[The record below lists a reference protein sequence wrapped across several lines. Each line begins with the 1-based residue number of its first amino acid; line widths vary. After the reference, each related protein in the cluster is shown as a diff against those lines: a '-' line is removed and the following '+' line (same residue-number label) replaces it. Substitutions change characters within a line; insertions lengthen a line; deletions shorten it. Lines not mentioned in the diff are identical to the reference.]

1 VPSLRRNIIEW
12 IILIAAFAI
21 LYLTGWYVPVAA
33 KLQQLV
39 LATGIISPESE
50 VLQKPIEGE
59 LIFSN
64 TKGKI
69 FSLSD
74 KSGKVVFVN
83 FWASWCPP
91 CLAEMPNINQL
102 YQDYADN
109 DEVVFL
115 MISVE
120 DNFEKS
126 KALVKR
132 KGFDFQ
138 IYHVESLNLPA
149 IYKGTLPTTFLLSK
163 DGKVLMQHEGMAN
176 YDNEQTRTLIKKAL
190 DD

>member
-1 VPSLRRNIIEW
+1 MNRPVWKIPVFWIVWCGVLGLLTLFFFGLSTNPKQVPSP
-12 IILIAAFAI
+12 LIGKSAPDFVVQE
-21 LYLTGWYVPVAA
+21 LSGVR
-33 KLQQLV
+33 KLQLSQLQSSVV
-39 LATGIISPESE
+39 L
-50 VLQKPIEGE
+50 
-59 LIFSN
+59 
-64 TKGKI
+64 
-69 FSLSD
+69 
-74 KSGKVVFVN
+74 N

>member
-1 VPSLRRNIIEW
+1 
-12 IILIAAFAI
+12 
-21 LYLTGWYVPVAA
+21 
-33 KLQQLV
+33 V